1 MLLIIRIVI
10 EYRHRRKFLKAANQ
24 QAFFIK
30 VRKANRAIEGIHPSS
45 LTPLYDF
52 IQEGTTNLFIVD
64 KIKPTKAHFLTVPLL
79 VCYRIDHCRYAT
91 YTFTIA
97 PCKKQC
103 IVAKIQCR
111 ILTFG
116 QRVELIEVERRAIIR
131 ISFIQFIGKLDED
144 FHLLFSIHLADFN
157 CHKIVIFYLI
167 SALFS
172 QNSFKSTCKI
182 TFFF

>member
-10 EYRHRRKFLKAANQ
+10 EHRHRRKFLKAANQ
-24 QAFFIK
+24 QTFFIK
-30 VRKANRAIEGIHPSS
+30 VSKANRAIEGFHAPRF
-45 LTPLYDF
+45 TPLYDL

-64 KIKPTKAHFLTVPLL
+64 KIKPTKAHFLAVPLL

-157 CHKIVIFYLI
+157 CHK
-167 SALFS
+167 
-172 QNSFKSTCKI
+172 
-182 TFFF
+182 